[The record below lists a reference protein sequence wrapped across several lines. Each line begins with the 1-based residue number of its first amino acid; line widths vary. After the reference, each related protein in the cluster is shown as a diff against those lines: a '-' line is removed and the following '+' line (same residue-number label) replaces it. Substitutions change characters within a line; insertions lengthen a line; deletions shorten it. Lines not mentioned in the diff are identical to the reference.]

1 MPLQTYK
8 CEAGHTFDTHVR
20 IDLSDEPTRC
30 IEKSDHT
37 EPRSECWAKVTR
49 QFPTPSRSF
58 PGADSW
64 RK

>member
-8 CEAGHTFDTHVR
+8 CAAGHTFDTHVR
-20 IDLSDEPTRC
+20 IDLSDEPATC
-30 IEKSDHT
+30 PVLTNPDDKQ
-37 EPRSECWAKVTR
+37 SECFTAVTR
-49 QFPTPSRSF
+49 QFPVPSRSF

>member
-8 CEAGHTFDTHVR
+8 CAAGHEFDQHVR
-20 IDLSDEPTRC
+20 IDLSNEPTRC
-30 IEKSDHT
+30 PVVTDAA
-37 EPRSECWAKVTR
+37 EPKSECWATVTR

-64 RK
+64 RR

>member
-8 CEAGHTFDTHVR
+8 CAAGHTFDTHVR
-20 IDLSDEPTRC
+20 IDLSNEPSRC
-30 IEKSDHT
+30 PVLT
-37 EPRSECWAKVTR
+37 NPFEPKSECWATVTR
-49 QFPTPSRSF
+49 QFPVPSRSF